1 MNKEYLLDNFKVN
14 YKDFDVIV
22 GYRADD
28 SYFAFAQDFLNG
40 TISYQQLSKAMQLGK
55 LGFQYVL
62 KSKKAFDSIKYLG
75 SEEV

>member
-28 SYFAFAQDFLNG
+28 SYFAFAQDF
-40 TISYQQLSKAMQLGK
+40 
-55 LGFQYVL
+55 
-62 KSKKAFDSIKYLG
+62 
-75 SEEV
+75 